1 MRLLVVEDDAP
12 LPLPPCQ
19 ALGRWLRQWGDAVE
33 LAADGP
39 TALALCEREAFG
51 LVILDLGLPGCDGL
65 EVCRRLRQGRGPQ
78 PLILMLSAWDSSAD
92 KVTGMEEGADDVGK
106 PFDPDVVRARVRA
119 LVATT
124 LPE

>member
-1 MRLLVVEDDAP
+1 MRLQLVEGDAPP

-39 TALALCEREAFG
+39 AALALSKREALD

-78 PLILMLSAWDSSAD
+78 PLILMLSAGTPAP
-92 KVTGMEEGADDVGK
+92 T
-106 PFDPDVVRARVRA
+106 R
-119 LVATT
+119 
-124 LPE
+124 